1 MNRKTACITDEQ
13 FNRIISI
20 LYNGES
26 YIKPNKEMALI
37 LTITGNSG
45 LRIGDCLQLT
55 LNSFIKEGKD
65 YRYNIVEEK
74 TGKHRT
80 TLIPNEIYELIKTY
94 AVAKDRIN
102 KPIFKYSIRAIQL
115 KLREISDY
123 LGDGYENV
131 STHSFRKHAGMTI
144 YRLSGNDIE
153 LTRKFLNHSSVTTTQ
168 RYLGVDE
175 DDINDLL
182 KTHYSI
188 PFKTA

>member
-1 MNRKTACITDEQ
+1 MNRKTTCITDEQ
-13 FNRIISI
+13 FNRIIAI

-45 LRIGDCLQLT
+45 LRIGDCVKLT
-55 LNSFIKEGKD
+55 LDSFIREGND
-65 YRYNIVEEK
+65 YRYNIIEEK
-74 TGKHRT
+74 TGKQRT
-80 TLIPNEIYELIKTY
+80 TLIPKEIYEIIKAY
-94 AVAKDRIN
+94 AITKGRTDT
-102 KPIFKYSIRAIQL
+102 KIFKYSIRAIQL

-123 LGDGYENV
+123 LGEGYENV
-131 STHSFRKHAGMTI
+131 STHSFRKHAGMMI

-182 KTHYSI
+182 KTHYFI